1 MPEFNQESVDKENNK
16 IISISKSTQVS
27 FNEVPIGDE
36 NFVIMNCNF
45 NGNDVGVQ
53 TTISIHK
60 KNQIKPTLV
69 DKNCGPDSFN
79 SYFYLSSRSFYG
91 FESIENEDQ
100 IKDLTGTSFNT
111 FNLLLG
117 FLPTVTTKSVLNE
130 KNSLL
135 LFLIKIKLGITF
147 SAFSVFFKINRRTV
161 SRIFFKILHI
171 LSIKTKHFI
180 FWPDKYSITQ
190 TLPESFK
197 KNFPN
202 CRAIIDCTE
211 FKVEQPNTVEQRV
224 YLYSRYKSCFTIKV
238 LVAVTPN
245 GMVSFLSQS
254 YGGRASDSYIT
265 NDSGFL
271 NLLEK
276 GDEVLADRGFPG
288 INTQCEN
295 NNAIIIMPPICHN
308 GRFTEDEVL
317 KTYSVASVRIHIER
331 IFARLKTYA
340 VFNKI
345 KINILPHVDDII
357 HICCVLTNLQ
367 LPIIKQ

>member
-1 MPEFNQESVDKENNK
+1 
-16 IISISKSTQVS
+16 
-27 FNEVPIGDE
+27 
-36 NFVIMNCNF
+36 
-45 NGNDVGVQ
+45 
-53 TTISIHK
+53 
-60 KNQIKPTLV
+60 
-69 DKNCGPDSFN
+69 
-79 SYFYLSSRSFYG
+79 
-91 FESIENEDQ
+91 
-100 IKDLTGTSFNT
+100 
-111 FNLLLG
+111 
-117 FLPTVTTKSVLNE
+117 
-130 KNSLL
+130 
-135 LFLIKIKLGITF
+135 
-147 SAFSVFFKINRRTV
+147 
-161 SRIFFKILHI
+161 
-171 LSIKTKHFI
+171 
-180 FWPDKYSITQ
+180 
-190 TLPESFK
+190 
-197 KNFPN
+197 
-202 CRAIIDCTE
+202 
-211 FKVEQPNTVEQRV
+211 V